1 MNYYETTKV
10 RNEQV
15 KDWLREAEHDR
26 LVRVALAGH
35 AHGPRFDINALG
47 WSGLS
52 FLVAGLLFMAA
63 SLIHRP
69 HISVTAAEAGSPGW
83 MLIHIVLMAALL
95 LALWGLAGLH
105 IYQREKAG
113 RVGLVGFAL
122 ALCGTVLLAGSI
134 FTEAFVLPLDR
145 DEQPGAAGPGRDAVR
160 RPQLHA
166 ADSGRGRQLLPG
178 LSADWISN
186 SAGRQAAAACG
197 AGAEHRCA
205 GGYLAAFAGAC
216 QPNRQRRRDRVW
228 SGVHGFGLHA
238 PDGAG
243 SGGPASTGPA
253 GLKYHN
259 FGSCPCKPRTL
270 GRLARQPVDPRPGHP
285 IADLNIEEQPVGPA
299 RDGRDGARF
308 PCPCYPQG
316 DWEAKLRKTNLK
328 NVTIDTHFIY
338 N

>member
-26 LVRVALAGH
+26 LVRVALAGR

-134 FTEAFVLPLDR
+134 FTEAFVLPLIATSSPELLD
-145 DEQPGAAGPGRDAVR
+145 PAGTLFGAPSFTLPILVAGASFYLGYLLIGLATLRAGRLPRHAGLVLSIGAPAAILLRLLAPASPIASVGVIAFGVGYMVLGYALLMGPGRVV
-160 RPQLHA
+160 L
-166 ADSGRGRQLLPG
+166 
-178 LSADWISN
+178 
-186 SAGRQAAAACG
+186 QAQA
-197 AGAEHRCA
+197 
-205 GGYLAAFAGAC
+205 
-216 QPNRQRRRDRVW
+216 QR
-228 SGVHGFGLHA
+228 A
-238 PDGAG
+238 
-243 SGGPASTGPA
+243 
-253 GLKYHN
+253 
-259 FGSCPCKPRTL
+259 
-270 GRLARQPVDPRPGHP
+270 
-285 IADLNIEEQPVGPA
+285 
-299 RDGRDGARF
+299 
-308 PCPCYPQG
+308 
-316 DWEAKLRKTNLK
+316 
-328 NVTIDTHFIY
+328 
-338 N
+338 